1 MKANKRD
8 FLDLVNSIAWKDLA
22 ELINER
28 LQDVRDELENPQTS
42 HEIDLMNKGRAEE
55 LRWSMDLPGEILKVW
70 DQIKKENKDDDD
82 ESNN

>member
-70 DQIKKENKDDDD
+70 DQIKKENKDDD